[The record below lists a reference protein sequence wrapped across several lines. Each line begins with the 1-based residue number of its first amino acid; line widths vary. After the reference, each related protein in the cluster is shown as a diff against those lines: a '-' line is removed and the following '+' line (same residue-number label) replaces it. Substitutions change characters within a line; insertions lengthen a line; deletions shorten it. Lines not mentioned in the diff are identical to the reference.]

1 MNAQSEFQ
9 IQKAPIQEKKIFG
22 VYIKSVLTQKVILHI
37 TEVGKN
43 IKQNLEKKL
52 VLLNEGKCISEGYI
66 RPNSVKILSYSSGVV
81 NSENVEFMVVFEC
94 LVCHPV
100 QGQKIECIVK
110 GITIASI
117 YAEVVTDGI
126 TPIVVYL
133 TREFHKNNN
142 YFDSLKENSKIM
154 VSVVGVIFKLY
165 DPFITVSAELV
176 NPEKE
181 RNIERIRQK
190 AGLARLTIGGELE
203 GVLDIDE
210 E

>member
-1 MNAQSEFQ
+1 MEVQ
-9 IQKAPIQEKKIFG
+9 IQKAPIQEKKIYG
-22 VYIKSVLTQKVILHI
+22 VYIKSILTQKVILHI

-52 VLLNEGKCISEGYI
+52 VSLNEGKCIVEGFI
-66 RPNSVKILSYSSGVV
+66 RPNSVKILSYSSGNV
-81 NSENVEFMVVFEC
+81 NLENVEFMAVFEC

-110 GITIASI
+110 GITIACV
-117 YAEVVTDGI
+117 YAEVITDGI

-154 VSVVGVIFKLY
+154 ISVIGTTFKLY
-165 DPFITVSAELV
+165 DPFITVLAELI
-176 NPEKE
+176 NPEKDAL
-181 RNIERIRQK
+181 IEKTRHK
-190 AGLARLTIGGELE
+190 GGFYLEENYDKLEEL
-203 GVLDIDE
+203 
-210 E
+210 

>member
-1 MNAQSEFQ
+1 MEVQ
-9 IQKAPIQEKKIFG
+9 IQKAPIQEKKIYG
-22 VYIKSVLTQKVILHI
+22 VYIKSILTQKVILHI

-52 VLLNEGKCISEGYI
+52 VSLNEGKCIVEGFI
-66 RPNSVKILSYSSGVV
+66 RPNSVKILSYSSGNV
-81 NSENVEFMVVFEC
+81 NLENVEFMAVFEC

-110 GITIASI
+110 GITIACV
-117 YAEVVTDGI
+117 YAEVITDGI

-154 VSVVGVIFKLY
+154 ISVIGTTFKLY
-165 DPFITVSAELV
+165 DPFITVLAELI
-176 NPEKE
+176 NPEKDAL
-181 RNIERIRQK
+181 IEKTRQK
-190 AGLARLTIGGELE
+190 GGFYLEENYDKLEEL
-203 GVLDIDE
+203 
-210 E
+210 